1 MPALGLAAFG
11 RLFFCPNR
19 IRPFPALA
27 LFGPDRSG
35 RRCRFIEVERTSLL
49 YSEFLSAVETV
60 ISEAGMAYGA
70 PCGTE
75 EHTRRR
81 EAVMDKV
88 ADMHRLSS
96 RLVLLSPD
104 ALEAPFSALTNFITT
119 ELLIMA
125 IACPKAP
132 ADERNASNKKLAKL
146 LATFMVL
153 ARQDIGIH
161 PPLEMPKKPWWRFW
175 R

>member
-1 MPALGLAAFG
+1 MKDSPIF
-11 RLFFCPNR
+11 
-19 IRPFPALA
+19 IIALA
-27 LFGPDRSG
+27 LIAVCGTLGGVWLGSRLTRRNEDRKW
-35 RRCRFIEVERTSLL
+35 RRDHALEV

-96 RLVLLSPD
+96 RLILLSPD
-104 ALEAPFSALTNFITT
+104 ALEAPFWALSNFITS

-125 IACPKAP
+125 IECPKAS
-132 ADERNASNKKLAKL
+132 ADERKASNKKLATFL
-146 LATFMVL
+146 STFMVV
-153 ARQDIGIH
+153 ARQDLGIH
-161 PPLEMPKKPWWRFW
+161 PPLEMPKKLWWQFW

>member
-1 MPALGLAAFG
+1 MLRDSPIF
-11 RLFFCPNR
+11 
-19 IRPFPALA
+19 ITALA
-27 LFGPDRSG
+27 LIAVCGTLGGVWLGSRLTQRNEDRKWRRDHALEVYSG
-35 RRCRFIEVERTSLL
+35 
-49 YSEFLSAVETV
+49 FLSAVETV

-96 RLVLLSPD
+96 RLILLSPD
-104 ALEAPFSALTNFITT
+104 ALEAPFSALTNFIQT

-132 ADERNASNKKLAKL
+132 ADERKASNKKLATL

-161 PPLEMPKKPWWRFW
+161 PPLEMPKKPWWRF
-175 R
+175 